1 MAQKMAA
8 LNIQNSQ
15 SLAEVQ
21 YSRKVFQ
28 LDTELAIKLACA
40 YLSMFNASIRLT
52 TDKMNEFDIYEC
64 ADLFIRKYT
73 HESISDLSL
82 CLRMVKTGELGIVY
96 NRFDTQ
102 TFFQFFEK
110 YLDYKWK
117 NFDED
122 HFSEKASVEGSFNR
136 PEHTQMFTE
145 QKKQAKKEALEMQ
158 KDAKKFS
165 DIYFS
170 NKALVHDIEFE
181 EIESNRE

>member
-1 MAQKMAA
+1 MAA

-21 YSRKVFQ
+21 YSKKVFQ

-117 NFDED
+117 TFDED
-122 HFSEKASVEGSFNR
+122 HFSEKASVEGAFNR
-136 PEHTQMFTE
+136 PEHSQMFTE
-145 QKKQAKKEALEMQ
+145 QKKQDKKEARDRERE
-158 KDAKKFS
+158 AVSFS
-165 DIYFS
+165 QMYFE
-170 NKALVHDIEFE
+170 NINLIQPVE
-181 EIESNRE
+181 